1 MKKDKLDDGP
11 ERVEEQ
17 PPMKDV
23 NLGSKDGERVEK
35 DLESCPHSEDGV
47 NLGLNLSDDDDEINE
62 NMTLNSEFDKDLL
75 NQGNIANEE
84 DNDHYVLMQAS
95 KLEKL
100 IGDSVNCISC
110 GGSDFKIEKV
120 KGQYNLSTPF
130 YALKCC
136 REDCG
141 MEASRR
147 ACPTKNIRG
156 KEVSDIIARFS
167 MINADMGVGYNA
179 LASVFTAFNLPV
191 PSLTQTGKVGRL
203 LLLEIEEQGKLILER
218 CRAVVHKY
226 YEKYFPNS
234 VNESGRAMIVV
245 CFDGSWKTRG
255 HHSHIGIGF
264 VVDSETNLIV
274 DFHILCNFCQ
284 MCALYKKKLNGSKFD
299 EWVKQHKEKNECD
312 QNFSAELSSGSMEP
326 EIARILW
333 ERSKNSNLWY
343 TTMVTDGDS
352 KAHTKVKEISPYG
365 DIIVKKEECHNHINK
380 RMKRVL
386 NQVVKDEGL
395 RENTEKEYFLTEAKI
410 NAFSNFYNKAITE
423 NVGNIKKMKNAI
435 MASFYHHVQTP
446 KEPIGD
452 HHLCPEGKDSWCF
465 YKKAQHEGK
474 EPDPKNFTHPISKK
488 VLNCIL
494 NAKIFKDLTSD
505 ALLLRCT
512 GKTQNLNESLHS
524 RVWKIVPKDQ
534 YKGVMY
540 VKIAMWLVMT
550 KHNLGIVEQ
559 GELCEDFATPEKMEK
574 RRENY
579 SPEKSKKVKETRIKS
594 SEKEARKDGLCARR
608 RRLKLSCSNFHIKL
622 NFRVQ
627 PQKDSENSAGKC

>member
-1 MKKDKLDDGP
+1 MQ
-11 ERVEEQ
+11 ESQ
-17 PPMKDV
+17 
-23 NLGSKDGERVEK
+23 LG
-35 DLESCPHSEDGV
+35 
-47 NLGLNLSDDDDEINE
+47 
-62 NMTLNSEFDKDLL
+62 
-75 NQGNIANEE
+75 
-84 DNDHYVLMQAS
+84 
-95 KLEKL
+95 KL
-100 IGDSVNCISC
+100 IGESACCKSC
-110 GGSDFKIEKV
+110 LGSDFKIERVISKF
-120 KGQYNLSTPF
+120 NLSTPF

-136 REDCG
+136 REDCL
-141 MEASRR
+141 MENSKR
-147 ACPTKNIRG
+147 ACTTKNVRG
-156 KEVSDIIARFS
+156 KKVSDIIARFS
-167 MINADMGVGYNA
+167 MINANMGVGYNA
-179 LASVFTAFNLPV
+179 LASIFTAFNLPV
-191 PSLTQTGKVGRL
+191 PSKSQTSIVGRL

-218 CRAVVHKY
+218 CRAVVYKH

-274 DFHILCNFCQ
+274 DFHVLSNFCQ
-284 MCALYKKKLNGSKFD
+284 TCALNKNMLNERKFD

-312 QNFSAELSSGSMEP
+312 QNFSAEHSSGSMEP

-395 RENTEKEYFLTEAKI
+395 REGKEKEYFLTEAKI
-410 NAFSNFYNKAITE
+410 NAFSNFYSKAITE
-423 NVGNIKKMKNAI
+423 NVGKIEKMKNAI

-446 KEPIGD
+446 EEPIGD

-540 VKIAMWLVMT
+540 VKIAMWMVMT

-559 GELCEDFATPEKMEK
+559 GELWEGFATPEKKKLWKKMEK

-579 SPEKSKKVKETRIKS
+579 SPEKSKKVKKARIDLQR
-594 SEKEARKDGLCARR
+594 RKL
-608 RRLKLSCSNFHIKL
+608 
-622 NFRVQ
+622 
-627 PQKDSENSAGKC
+627 GKTDYVPGGGD